1 MKGIFFTEFLE
12 MTEKNFG
19 VDITEKI
26 ISELG
31 VGNNGVYEAEIGY
44 PCAQFVELCQLLGLE
59 IGNSSTDVAKNFGE
73 YLFSRLVILFRPS
86 FAGNSNIFEFLD
98 QVDDFIHEKMQD
110 SFPALQIPNFRT
122 LKINENT
129 FQISYRT
136 EKILVDLAIGLLMGC
151 QRFFNE
157 ELTLNTEYISDRS
170 KLVCF
175 TLSKSTVLV

>member
-12 MTEKNFG
+12 MTEKDFG
-19 VDITEKI
+19 VEVSDKI
-26 ISELG
+26 ISDLG
-31 VGNNGVYEAEIGY
+31 VGNNGVYESELGY
-44 PCAQFVELCQLLGLE
+44 PCEQFVELCRLLGQE
-59 IGNSSTDVAKNFGE
+59 IGNSASDVAKNFGE

-86 FAGNSNIFEFLD
+86 FAGNSNIFEFLE
-98 QVDDFIHEKMQD
+98 QVDDFIHIKMQD
-110 SFPALQIPNFRT
+110 SFPALQIPHFRAI
-122 LKINENT
+122 KINEST
-129 FQISYRT
+129 FQITYQT

-157 ELTLNTEYISDRS
+157 ELTLNAEYISERS

>member
-12 MTEKNFG
+12 MVEKDFG
-19 VDITEKI
+19 LDITEKI

-31 VGNNGVYEAEIGY
+31 VGNSGVYEPEIGY
-44 PCAQFVELCQLLGLE
+44 PCTQFVELCKLLAFE
-59 IGNSSTDVAKNFGE
+59 IGSYLSDVVKNFGE
-73 YLFSRLVILFRPS
+73 YLFSRLIILFRPR
-86 FAGNSNIFEFLD
+86 FAGNSNVFEFLD
-98 QVDDFIHEKMQD
+98 QVDDFIHHKMQD
-110 SFPALQIPNFRT
+110 RFPALEIPKFRAI
-122 LKINENT
+122 KINEST
-129 FQISYRT
+129 FQISYQT

-157 ELTLNTEYISDRS
+157 ELTLSTEYISERS

>member
-12 MTEKNFG
+12 MAEKDYGHNL
-19 VDITEKI
+19 TEKI

-31 VGNNGVYEAEIGY
+31 VGNNGVYESEIGY
-44 PCAQFVELCQLLGLE
+44 PCAQFVELCELLGRE
-59 IGNSSTDVAKNFGE
+59 IGNSSSDIAKNFGE
-73 YLFSRLVILFRPS
+73 YLFSRLVILFRPN

-98 QVDDFIHEKMQD
+98 QVDEFIHEKMQN
-110 SFPALQIPNFRT
+110 SFPALKIPKFRAI
-122 LKINENT
+122 KINEST
-129 FQISYRT
+129 FQISYQT

-157 ELTLNTEYISDRS
+157 EITLNTEYISERS

-175 TLSKSTVLV
+175 TLSKSPVLV

>member
-12 MTEKNFG
+12 MTEKDFG
-19 VDITEKI
+19 LDITEKI

-31 VGNNGVYEAEIGY
+31 VGNSGVYEPEIGY
-44 PCAQFVELCQLLGLE
+44 PCAQFVELCGLLGFE
-59 IGNSSTDVAKNFGE
+59 IGNSPSDVAKNFGE

-98 QVDDFIHEKMQD
+98 QVDEFIHKKMQD
-110 SFPALQIPNFRT
+110 SFPALEIPKFRAV
-122 LKINENT
+122 KINEST
-129 FQISYRT
+129 FQITYQT
-136 EKILVDLAIGLLMGC
+136 EKILIDLAIGLLMGC

-157 ELTLNTEYISDRS
+157 ELTLNTEYISERS

-175 TLSKSTVLV
+175 TLSKSSVLV